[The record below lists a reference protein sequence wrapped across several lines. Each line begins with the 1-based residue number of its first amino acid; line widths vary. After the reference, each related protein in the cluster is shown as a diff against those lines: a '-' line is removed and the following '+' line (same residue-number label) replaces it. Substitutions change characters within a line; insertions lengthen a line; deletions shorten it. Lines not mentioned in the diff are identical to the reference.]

1 MKFFRQFI
9 YFFVLTISLG
19 AFAQE
24 TEFTTEVSR
33 KSLGQNEH
41 LRVDFSINKNGDNFS
56 APNFDGFSI
65 LERGQSVQHINKNGK
80 ITQLIVFTFVLEPT
94 RKGKLTIGEASIE
107 VDNKIYKTKPIS
119 VTVTDAVQNPQNQT
133 ANANPLRGF
142 GSGFPFGNF
151 PFPGF
156 DPFEEEEED
165 ISDYEIP
172 EVTSD
177 EVFISAEVSKQ
188 NPYLNEAISIV
199 YKLYV
204 QDKYGFRQGV
214 TTSPEFRNFVMEEEH
229 IRDWKVS
236 ERMLN
241 GKKYRVVTIKQLVL
255 FPQKSGKVNIEPIS
269 VKLPMQIPTNKID
282 RFRRRLVISTEKN
295 ISGEAQVLDI
305 KDLPQEGKPANF
317 SGAVG
322 SFSLETV
329 LSKKE
334 VKADETLN
342 AKVKIS
348 GKGNFNLFEMPKLN
362 FPSALE
368 VYDPEQQQELTTS
381 LSGIQGTVT
390 NTYTIVPQYK
400 GKYPIPSIS
409 FNYFNPETGKYVT
422 EASNELLIDVTEGAI
437 AQQGV
442 QKQDVQSQVA
452 AFRFLKLKAD
462 LSPVNAVPFFGS
474 IAFYLWWLLPLLLI
488 PAGIF
493 YWKWHEARV
502 SDVQGNRIRRANRL
516 AKKYLSA
523 AKKNLGQKDTF
534 YEALERGLHNYLKAK
549 LHIETSELSKER
561 IRELLEEKSV
571 QNEPIDALLKLLANC
586 EMARYS
592 PYTQADMQNDYQ
604 KASEVIAIL

>member
-9 YFFVLTISLG
+9 YFFVLTISLE

-269 VKLPMQIPTNKID
+269 VKLPMQIPTNKTD

-437 AQQGV
+437 AQQGI
-442 QKQDVQSQVA
+442 QKQDVQSQVT

-462 LSPVNAVPFFGS
+462 LSPVNTVPFFGS

-523 AKKNLGQKDTF
+523 AKKNLGQKDAF

>member
-9 YFFVLTISLG
+9 YFFVLTISLE